1 MVPFLQVKVSI
12 VNSAGG
18 TFCWNYATD
27 TFYGNYASDNVCC
40 IFAGSEVVLSVT
52 SLLVDL
58 SVTTMQFLLQLEV
71 SSAHI
76 QVTVSAAN
84 MRVTIF
90 IVIRQMGVSGA
101 NYAGGIFCSALCKWL
116 FPLLLYRWLWCRW
129 QFLVTISYSFSLN
142 DSLSL

>member
-1 MVPFLQVKVSI
+1 M
-12 VNSAGG
+12 
-18 TFCWNYATD
+18 
-27 TFYGNYASDNVCC
+27 
-40 IFAGSEVVLSVT
+40 VLSVT

-90 IVIRQMGVSGA
+90 IVIRQMGASVA
-101 NYAGGIFCSALCKWL
+101 NYGGGIFCSALCK
-116 FPLLLYRWLWCRW
+116 
-129 QFLVTISYSFSLN
+129 
-142 DSLSL
+142 